1 MKRLSLLI
9 SLLLSSGAVAAPLDM
24 PAFDAARAESQAKV
38 STMRQERLRQEI
50 DCALEIYSITD
61 DINRPN
67 EFQVSGALLMSWSPE
82 ARPNFDP
89 NRLKVLNREHYEP
102 VRFGQQSVVTLS
114 NGRKLWQGRF
124 EQNVTVVSTKYQFFP
139 FDTHVVPMIFQVSA
153 LLGNEGDRLLSKGG
167 LRTRLF
173 DVNYVPALGNPQ
185 STLELRAVGYGTS
198 QRQMFWDTIMNQTIY
213 RPGGLKQGSAQGYQV
228 LNHYTFYT
236 RRRLLLSVLLMLLIP
251 MGVIV
256 VNTWFGFFWRESSPA
271 TRFGTSGI
279 LSAISLYFASR
290 VFRPSV
296 SYLVLTDI
304 WFLALFGLITINN
317 FAVTWL
323 YRNAKFLGALDGLPR
338 RRLELRVA
346 LASFGFTL
354 LFPSLIAIGVVVRD
368 RPSVQKLVSPDPW
381 PSAIQL
387 NVIVPTELLRA
398 ESTPVWME
406 AEKARP

>member
-1 MKRLSLLI
+1 
-9 SLLLSSGAVAAPLDM
+9 
-24 PAFDAARAESQAKV
+24 
-38 STMRQERLRQEI
+38 
-50 DCALEIYSITD
+50 
-61 DINRPN
+61 
-67 EFQVSGALLMSWSPE
+67 
-82 ARPNFDP
+82 
-89 NRLKVLNREHYEP
+89 
-102 VRFGQQSVVTLS
+102 
-114 NGRKLWQGRF
+114 
-124 EQNVTVVSTKYQFFP
+124 
-139 FDTHVVPMIFQVSA
+139 
-153 LLGNEGDRLLSKGG
+153 
-167 LRTRLF
+167 
-173 DVNYVPALGNPQ
+173 
-185 STLELRAVGYGTS
+185 
-198 QRQMFWDTIMNQTIY
+198 MFWDTIMNQTIY

-236 RRRLLLSVLLMLLIP
+236 RRRLLWSVLLMLLIP

-271 TRFGTSGI
+271 TRFGASGI

>member
-1 MKRLSLLI
+1 
-9 SLLLSSGAVAAPLDM
+9 
-24 PAFDAARAESQAKV
+24 
-38 STMRQERLRQEI
+38 
-50 DCALEIYSITD
+50 
-61 DINRPN
+61 
-67 EFQVSGALLMSWSPE
+67 MSWSPE
-82 ARPNFDP
+82 ARPDFDP

-102 VRFGQQSVVTLS
+102 VSFGQQSVVTLS

-153 LLGNEGDRLLSKGG
+153 LFGNEGDRLLSKGG

-198 QRQMFWDTIMNQTIY
+198 QREMFWDTLMNQIIY

-228 LNHYTFYT
+228 LNHYTFHT

-296 SYLVLTDI
+296 SYLVLTGV
-304 WFLALFGLITINN
+304 WFLALFGLIMINN

-323 YRNAKFLGALDGLPR
+323 YRNAKSLGALDDLPR

-354 LFPSLIAIGVVVRD
+354 LFPSLIAIGVVVRN
-368 RPSVQKLVSPDPW
+368 RPSVPELVSPDPW

-398 ESTPVWME
+398 ETTPVWME

>member
-1 MKRLSLLI
+1 
-9 SLLLSSGAVAAPLDM
+9 M

-38 STMRQERLRQEI
+38 SAMRQERLRQEI

>member
-38 STMRQERLRQEI
+38 SAMRQERLRHEI
-50 DCALEIYSITD
+50 DCALEIYSIAD

>member
-1 MKRLSLLI
+1 MKRLSLLT
-9 SLLLSSGAVAAPLDM
+9 SLLLSTSAVAAPAGM
-24 PAFDAARAESQAKV
+24 AGFDATRYESQAKANAI
-38 STMRQERLRQEI
+38 RQERVRQEVDSAI
-50 DCALEIYSITD
+50 EIYSITD

-67 EFQVSGALLMSWSPE
+67 EFQVSGALVVSWSPE
-82 ARPNFDP
+82 ARPDFDP
-89 NRLKVLNREHYEP
+89 TRLRVLNREHYEP
-102 VRFGQQSVVTLS
+102 VGFGQQAEVTLA

-139 FDTHVVPMIFQVSA
+139 FDIHVVPMIFQVSA
-153 LLGNEGDRLLSKGG
+153 VLGKDGGRLSKGG

-173 DVNYVPALGNPQ
+173 DVNYVPVLGNPQ

-198 QRQMFWDTIMNQTIY
+198 QRQMFWDTMMNQTVY

-236 RRRLLLSVLLMLLIP
+236 RRRPMWGVLLMLLIP
-251 MGVIV
+251 MAVIV

-271 TRFGTSGI
+271 TRFGSSGI

-296 SYLVLTDI
+296 SYLVLTDV

-317 FAVTWL
+317 FALTWL
-323 YRNAKFLGALDGLPR
+323 YRNAKPLGALDGPPR
-338 RRLELRVA
+338 RRLELRMA
-346 LASFGFTL
+346 LASFGFTM
-354 LFPSLIAIGVVVRD
+354 LFPSLIGIGVVLRN
-368 RPSVQKLVSPDPW
+368 RPSVQELISPDSW
-381 PSAIQL
+381 PSAIQV

-398 ESTPVWME
+398 ETIPAWME
-406 AEKARP
+406 AAKPNP

>member
-38 STMRQERLRQEI
+38 SAMRQERLRQEI

>member
-9 SLLLSSGAVAAPLDM
+9 SLLLSTGAVAAPVGM
-24 PAFDAARAESQAKV
+24 PTFDAARAESQAKV
-38 STMRQERLRQEI
+38 DAMRQERLRQEI
-50 DCALEIYSITD
+50 DIAIEIYSITD

-67 EFQVSGALLMSWSPE
+67 EFQVSGALLMSWSPD
-82 ARPNFDP
+82 ARPDFDP
-89 NRLKVLNREHYEP
+89 KRLRVLNREHYEP
-102 VRFGQQSVVTLS
+102 VSFGQHSEVILA
-114 NGRKLWQGRF
+114 NGRKLWLGRF
-124 EQNVTVVSTKYQFFP
+124 EQNVTVVTTKYQYFP
-139 FDTHVVPMIFQVSA
+139 FDTHVVPMIFQVSD
-153 LLGNEGDRLLSKGG
+153 LLGKDSIQLSMGA

-173 DVNYVPALGNPQ
+173 DVNYVPRLGNPQ

-198 QRQMFWDTIMNQTIY
+198 QRQVFWDTMMNQTVY
-213 RPGGLKQGSAQGYQV
+213 RTGGLKQGSAQGYQV

-251 MGVIV
+251 MAVIV
-256 VNTWFGFFWRESSPA
+256 LNTWFGFFWRESSPA
-271 TRFGTSGI
+271 TRFGSSGI

-296 SYLVLTDI
+296 SYLVLTDV
-304 WFLALFGLITINN
+304 WFLALFCLITLNN
-317 FAVTWL
+317 FALTWL
-323 YRNAKFLGALDGLPR
+323 YRNAKSLGALDGLPR

-354 LFPSLIAIGVVVRD
+354 LFASLIVIGVLLRN

-381 PSAIQL
+381 PSAIQV

-398 ESTPVWME
+398 ETTPVWME
-406 AEKARP
+406 AEKASP

>member
-9 SLLLSSGAVAAPLDM
+9 SLLLSSGAVAAPLGM

-38 STMRQERLRQEI
+38 GAMRQERLSQEI
-50 DCALEIYSITD
+50 GCALEIYSITD
-61 DINRPN
+61 DVNRPN
-67 EFQVSGALLMSWSPE
+67 EFQVSGALLISWSPE

-89 NRLKVLNREHYEP
+89 NRLKVLNRERYEP
-102 VRFGQQSVVTLS
+102 VRFGQQSVVTLN

-124 EQNVTVVSTKYQFFP
+124 EQNVTVASTKYQFFP
-139 FDTHVVPMIFQVSA
+139 FDTHVVPMIFQVSD
-153 LLGNEGDRLLSKGG
+153 LLGNDGDRFLFNGK

-198 QRQMFWDTIMNQTIY
+198 QREMFWDTIMNQTIY

-236 RRRLLLSVLLMLLIP
+236 RRRLLWSVLLMLLIP

-271 TRFGTSGI
+271 TRFGSSGI
-279 LSAISLYFASR
+279 LAAISLYFASR

-296 SYLVLTDI
+296 SYLVLTDV
-304 WFLALFGLITINN
+304 WFLVLFGLITINN
-317 FAVTWL
+317 LALTWL
-323 YRNAKFLGALDGLPR
+323 YRNAKALGAADGLPR

-346 LASFGFTL
+346 LASSGLTML
-354 LFPSLIAIGVVVRD
+354 CLPLIGIGVALLN
-368 RPSVQKLVSPDPW
+368 RPSVQELLSPDPW

-387 NVIVPTELLRA
+387 NVIVPAELLDA
-398 ESTPVWME
+398 ETTPVLIE
-406 AEKARP
+406 AAKARP

>member
-9 SLLLSSGAVAAPLDM
+9 SLLLSSGAVAAPLAM

-38 STMRQERLRQEI
+38 GAMRQERLSQEI

-124 EQNVTVVSTKYQFFP
+124 EQNVTVVSTKYQYFP
-139 FDTHVVPMIFQVSA
+139 FDSHVVPMIFQVST

-198 QRQMFWDTIMNQTIY
+198 QREMFWDTIMNQTIY
-213 RPGGLKQGSAQGYQV
+213 RPGGLKQGSAQGYQI

-271 TRFGTSGI
+271 TRFGASGI

-296 SYLVLTDI
+296 SYLVLTDV

-323 YRNAKFLGALDGLPR
+323 YRNAKSLGALDGLPR

-354 LFPSLIAIGVVVRD
+354 LFPSLIAFGVVVRN
-368 RPSVQKLVSPDPW
+368 RPGVKELVSPDPW

-398 ESTPVWME
+398 ETTPVWME
-406 AEKARP
+406 AEKNRP

>member
-198 QRQMFWDTIMNQTIY
+198 QREMFWDTIMNQTIY